1 MSKERNNL
9 LIAASGTGGHIFPA
23 LAVASSVDKYWQIH
37 WLGNKKRLDYK
48 FVPKKYN
55 LSSLNLNTPKSNI
68 FIGLQYLKI
77 LFSTIHV
84 LRILKEKKINL
95 VFTTGGFISAPTIL
109 AAKLLKVPIVI
120 HESNFIPGIVT
131 KYFGYLCDNVL
142 LGFQE
147 TKKYLRN
154 CKTIFTSTPLRKEFY
169 MKNPLPEWVP
179 KGKGPLILIIG
190 GSQGAKRINEII
202 YNSIDF
208 LVNKKFRIVHITGE
222 SQYLYSES
230 AKSKTY
236 VKKKFTNQVAAL
248 MQNCDLVISRS
259 GSGTINELMQTRKPS
274 ILIPYPNSKKNHQ
287 EKNAMIL
294 SSIGGSIL
302 INENKLSEKLF
313 QKTLS
318 RIFNLNGKNHY
329 QVLDLMKNN
338 MKNYN
343 YLESSNKIEK
353 LINYFL
359 NES

>member
-1 MSKERNNL
+1 
-9 LIAASGTGGHIFPA
+9 
-23 LAVASSVDKYWQIH
+23 
-37 WLGNKKRLDYK
+37 
-48 FVPKKYN
+48 
-55 LSSLNLNTPKSNI
+55 
-68 FIGLQYLKI
+68 
-77 LFSTIHV
+77 
-84 LRILKEKKINL
+84 
-95 VFTTGGFISAPTIL
+95 
-109 AAKLLKVPIVI
+109 
-120 HESNFIPGIVT
+120 
-131 KYFGYLCDNVL
+131 
-142 LGFQE
+142 
-147 TKKYLRN
+147 
-154 CKTIFTSTPLRKEFY
+154 
-169 MKNPLPEWVP
+169 
-179 KGKGPLILIIG
+179 
-190 GSQGAKRINEII
+190 
-202 YNSIDF
+202 
-208 LVNKKFRIVHITGE
+208 
-222 SQYLYSES
+222 
-230 AKSKTY
+230 
-236 VKKKFTNQVAAL
+236 

-294 SSIGGSIL
+294 TSIGGSIL